1 MSYKKLSPVKLVKA
15 IKGQIE
21 KHTGLKCYDEV
32 PENAQSPF
40 YFAEIIKIDPA
51 NTKTM
56 FRDNYSVYIH
66 CIAEPG
72 GSSVGV
78 YRLIEDLQEALTEDI
93 ALSEP
98 WELIM
103 QTDEGLQTIKTDE
116 TEEKHA
122 VLQYDFMICYGFR
135 CK

>member
-1 MSYKKLSPVKLVKA
+1 MAYKKLSPVDLIKA
-15 IKGQIE
+15 IKRQIE
-21 KHTGLKCYDEV
+21 KYTGLKCYDDV
-32 PENAQSPF
+32 PENAPSPF
-40 YFAEIIKIDPA
+40 YFVEIIKIDPA

-66 CIAEPG
+66 CIAAPG